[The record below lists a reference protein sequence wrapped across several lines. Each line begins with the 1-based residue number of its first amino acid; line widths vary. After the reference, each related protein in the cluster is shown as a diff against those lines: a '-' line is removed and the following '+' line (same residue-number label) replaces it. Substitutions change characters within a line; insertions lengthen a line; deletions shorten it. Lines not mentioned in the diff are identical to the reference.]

1 MGTSANGFPEIDL
14 QDLVGLGEALPGG
27 ELRPIVHDDDAKAHR
42 RAHGAHRLCDMTRA
56 DDHQVRMGVMRLH
69 IHLDRRS
76 GSRCQLMDAL
86 LRGSAFFD
94 PLRSERQGRFVE
106 ICIAERTH
114 EAFGAALGL
123 TDHHPLAHELWRS
136 RHRNDE
142 RDRLAGLLGIE
153 HLCRRL
159 HGREWRVL
167 GVRHRYFF
175 NSLLDGDGI
184 PRASDGGTL
193 SCRRCR

>member
-1 MGTSANGFPEIDL
+1 MYGDVCERIPEIDL
-14 QDLVGLGEALPGG
+14 QDLGGLGEALPGG
-27 ELRPIVHDDDAKAHR
+27 ELGPIVHDDDAKAHR

-69 IHLDRRS
+69 VCLDRRS
-76 GSRCQLMDAL
+76 GSRFQLMDPL

-114 EAFGAALGL
+114 EALGAALGL
-123 TDHHPLAHELWRS
+123 TDHHPLAHDLWGS

-142 RDRLAGLLGIE
+142 RDRLVGLLGIKDF
-153 HLCRRL
+153 CRRL
-159 HGREWRVL
+159 HRREWRVL
-167 GVRHRYFF
+167 SVRHRTSSTAF
-175 NSLLDGDGI
+175 
-184 PRASDGGTL
+184 
-193 SCRRCR
+193 